1 MTYIPI
7 ADIPTVNLVIALKYP
22 DQMVDF
28 VIALLLPKWCNL
40 SQIKLIWRTR
50 LIGRDTAKEIEVLTN
65 QVKLMKSCLQI
76 KLLTHQVGAAQT
88 KKNVPTVAQT
98 KARAAGAMV
107 GAVEL
112 EEVKTPRDGS
122 CLFHAVQ
129 VSTKFND
136 KQLRQMAAGA
146 VVPNAHVEYN
156 LIGGPYFWGG
166 KNQSVVLFLS
176 ERESVTLPLSTTTWL
191 DHFQR
196 H

>member
-1 MTYIPI
+1 M
-7 ADIPTVNLVIALKYP
+7 VNLATVLKN
-22 DQMVDF
+22 QVTQIFQLVTNQVDMTNP
-28 VIALLLPKWCNL
+28 LDW
-40 SQIKLIWRTR
+40 
-50 LIGRDTAKEIEVLTN
+50 DTAKEIAVLTN

-112 EEVKTPRDGS
+112 KEVKTPRDGS

-156 LIGGPYFWGG
+156 LIGGPYF
-166 KNQSVVLFLS
+166 
-176 ERESVTLPLSTTTWL
+176 
-191 DHFQR
+191 
-196 H
+196 